1 VGRSQINLALYK
13 SFNTLCKTAPLYSD
27 ASPNLRIPWVQS
39 CALFDIQVG
48 LTYGGPIIRGG
59 MRDGGGEARRPKQ
72 FLTYQS
78 RQPNEVI
85 MLY

>member
-1 VGRSQINLALYK
+1 MSKFTYTVGAIMCIVHN
-13 SFNTLCKTAPLYSD
+13 
-27 ASPNLRIPWVQS
+27 V
-39 CALFDIQVG
+39 QVG

-59 MRDGGGEARRPKQ
+59 MRDGGGGEARRPKQ
-72 FLTYQS
+72 FITYQS

>member
-1 VGRSQINLALYK
+1 MSKFTYTVGAIMYIIRHTGRSYVWW
-13 SFNTLCKTAPLYSD
+13 SD
-27 ASPNLRIPWVQS
+27 NK
-39 CALFDIQVG
+39 
-48 LTYGGPIIRGG
+48 
-59 MRDGGGEARRPKQ
+59 GGGDAGWGGGARRPKQ